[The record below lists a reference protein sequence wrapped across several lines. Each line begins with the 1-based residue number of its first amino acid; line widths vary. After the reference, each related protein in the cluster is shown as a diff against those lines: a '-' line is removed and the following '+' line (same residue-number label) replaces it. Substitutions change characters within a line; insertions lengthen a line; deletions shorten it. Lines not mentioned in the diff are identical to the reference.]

1 MSTEDVLQSWALPS
15 LVWKSGAIP
24 GHQYQTIFLTLIQFS
39 SVTQSWLTH
48 VTRWIAGHHA
58 SLSIT
63 NSRCPSKPMSIKS
76 VMPSKH
82 LILCRPLILLPSI
95 PPSIRVFSNK
105 SALCI
110 RWPKYSSF
118 SFNISPSNEYPGL
131 ISIRMD
137 WLDLLVVQ
145 GTLKCR
151 LQHHGSKASIL
162 LCSVSFIVQYSN
174 PYMTTVKRIHLNRQ
188 AFVDKATS
196 AFKYAV

>member
-15 LVWKSGAIP
+15 LVWKSDAIP
-24 GHQYQTIFLTLIQFS
+24 GHQYQTIFPTLIQFS
-39 SVTQSWLTH
+39 SVTQSCLALCDTVNRRTPCLPVHHQIPVSIQTH
-48 VTRWIAGHHA
+48 VHQVSDA
-58 SLSIT
+58 
-63 NSRCPSKPMSIKS
+63 
-76 VMPSKH
+76 KH

-174 PYMTTVKRIHLNRQ
+174 PYMTTGKIIHLNRQ
-188 AFVDKATS
+188 AFVDKVMS